1 MEPML
6 PDSPFRL
13 VQNPAADRSSTFRR
27 DVVSSLEHRLLAE
40 HGLTESMKRARS
52 EIMSWPGYAPTPL
65 IELQGVAREVGIS
78 RLWYKDEGMRFG
90 LNSFKAIG
98 GGYAVS
104 QIVAR
109 HVKHATGLPDVTSQ
123 DLLTGG
129 YAAAAAEI
137 TVTCATDGNHG
148 RGVSWAAREFGC
160 RAVVYMASIV
170 SPFRERAMTSLGAEV
185 VRSTGNHEAA
195 AAECREAAQANGWH
209 VVSETENATEP
220 AIAAD
225 TLAGYSTLLG
235 ETASQIPEDAIPTHL
250 FIQAGVGGLA
260 AASALYA
267 AERWPDQRPFLVV
280 VEAENAD
287 CILKSVERGKPV
299 VVTGNLDTIMAGLAA
314 GEVSSYAWSI
324 LETGADF
331 SMSIPDEAAIATM
344 KLLADA
350 PFGDRPV
357 VGGESG
363 VAGLTAALLAA
374 GDPSTRQRLGINS
387 SSRIMT
393 IGTEGATD
401 PEVYERLV
409 GRAPERV

>member
-1 MEPML
+1 ML
-6 PDSPFRL
+6 PECSFHLIR
-13 VQNPAADRSSTFRR
+13 NRGADRSPAFRR
-27 DVVSSLEHRLLAE
+27 NVISVLEQSLLAE
-40 HGLTESMKRARS
+40 RGLTEGMKRAHS
-52 EIMSWPGYAPTPL
+52 EITSWPGYVPTPI
-65 IELQGVAREVGIS
+65 IELDGVAGQIGVS
-78 RLWYKDEGMRFG
+78 TLWYKDEGMRFG

-109 HVKHATGLPDVTSQ
+109 HVMRSTGSSDVTSR
-123 DLLTGG
+123 DLLEGHHGTM
-129 YAAAAAEI
+129 AAEI
-137 TVTCATDGNHG
+137 TVTCSTDGNHG
-148 RGVSWAAREFGC
+148 RGVSWAARQFGC
-160 RAVVYMASIV
+160 HAIVYMASIV

-185 VRSTGNHEAA
+185 IRSTGNHEDAT
-195 AAECREAAQANGWH
+195 AECRAAAKKNGWY

-225 TLAGYSTLLG
+225 TLAGYSMLLG
-235 ETASQIPEDAIPTHL
+235 EASSQLPDGAVPTHL
-250 FIQAGVGGLA
+250 FVQAGVGGLA

-267 AERWPDQRPFLVV
+267 ADCWPDQRPILVV

-287 CILKSVERGKPV
+287 CILRSLDKGQPV
-299 VVTGNLDTIMAGLAA
+299 VVTGDLDTIMAGLAA

-324 LETGADF
+324 LKTGADF
-331 SMSIPDEAAIATM
+331 AMSIPDEAAIATM

-350 PFGDRPV
+350 PFDDPPV

-363 VAGLTAALLAA
+363 VAGLAAALLAA
-374 GDPSTRQRLGINS
+374 SDSSARQSLGITE

-401 PEVYERLV
+401 PEVYQQLV
-409 GRAPERV
+409 GRAPSSV